1 MSELDT
7 VMCEP
12 RKETAAIIVESG
24 ATKSEWRV
32 LGQDGREL
40 KRFLRAGMNVSTMRM
55 EDVKGTLAG
64 AFASEGLERAD
75 GFYLYTAGVVTPEI
89 AAEIEQLVRNCADI
103 GEVDIQ
109 NDLMG
114 AARGACGHS
123 PGIAAILGTGSNTC
137 FYDGRSLSQKVYA
150 GGYVIGDDGSGAAL
164 GKLFLSDLIKGL
176 VPEALAED
184 FAREFDASYAGI
196 VEGVYRSASP
206 SGYLGSIAPL
216 VLRHYGHPYAKE
228 LVDRNFQAFIDRSL
242 LRYDTDA
249 YPVGI
254 VGGFGWACRD
264 ILRPLL
270 EKAGIRISRF
280 IPSPIEGLCEYHT
293 H

>member
-1 MSELDT
+1 
-7 VMCEP
+7 MCGSP
-12 RKETAAIIVESG
+12 IILVESG

-32 LGQDGREL
+32 LDRNGQER
-40 KRFLRAGMNVSTMRM
+40 KRFLLAGMNLSTMQM
-55 EDVKGTLAG
+55 EDIKEILSEGL
-64 AFASEGLERAD
+64 ASEGLTRAE
-75 GFYLYTAGVVTPEI
+75 GFYLYSAGIVTPEI
-89 AAEIEQLVRNCADI
+89 AGALEHHIKACSDI

-114 AARGACGHS
+114 AARAACGHE

-137 FYDGRSLSQKVYA
+137 FYDGRTLSQKVYA

-164 GKLFLSDLIKGL
+164 GKLFLSDFIKGL
-176 VPEALAED
+176 VPESIAED

-196 VEGVYRSASP
+196 VQGVYRSASP
-206 SGYLGSIAPL
+206 SGYLGSLAPL
-216 VLRHYGHPYAKE
+216 ILRHYGDPYAKD
-228 LVDRNFQAFIDRSL
+228 LVDRNFQAFIERSL
-242 LRYDTDA
+242 LRYDVDT

-264 ILRPLL
+264 ILRPLC

-280 IPSPIEGLCEYHT
+280 VPSPIEGLCEYHT
-293 H
+293 QDAKAARH